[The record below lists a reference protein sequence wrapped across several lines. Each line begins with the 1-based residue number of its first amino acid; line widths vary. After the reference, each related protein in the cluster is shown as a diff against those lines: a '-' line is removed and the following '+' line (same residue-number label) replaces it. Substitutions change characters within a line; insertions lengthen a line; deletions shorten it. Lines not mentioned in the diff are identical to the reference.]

1 MSTPLGLGEHFD
13 AFIESQIQSGR
24 FKDANDV
31 VREGLRLLEDRQADA
46 RAKTDALR
54 AEIQKGMEG
63 PFISL
68 DDAIAEVKRRIEEVA
83 KTRKAG

>member
-1 MSTPLGLGEHFD
+1 MSTPLALGEHFD

-31 VREGLRLLEDRQADA
+31 VREGLRLLEDRQAEA

-63 PFISL
+63 PFIPL

-83 KTRKAG
+83 NNRKAC